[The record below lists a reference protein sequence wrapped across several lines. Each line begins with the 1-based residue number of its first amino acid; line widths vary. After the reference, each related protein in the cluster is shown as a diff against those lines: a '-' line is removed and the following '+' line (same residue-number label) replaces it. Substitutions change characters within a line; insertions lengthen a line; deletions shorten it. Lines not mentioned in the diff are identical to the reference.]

1 MAIALSRIRWR
12 RCKLRADEKETTVD
26 WELDPDK
33 ITEARKNIPLNMQ
46 PRFDVYP
53 DVGEGKIQFEEP

>member
-1 MAIALSRIRWR
+1 MAQVQVE
-12 RCKLRADEKETTVD
+12 ADEKETTVD

-46 PRFDVYP
+46 RRVDVYP
-53 DVGEGKIQFEEP
+53 DVSEGKIQFEEP